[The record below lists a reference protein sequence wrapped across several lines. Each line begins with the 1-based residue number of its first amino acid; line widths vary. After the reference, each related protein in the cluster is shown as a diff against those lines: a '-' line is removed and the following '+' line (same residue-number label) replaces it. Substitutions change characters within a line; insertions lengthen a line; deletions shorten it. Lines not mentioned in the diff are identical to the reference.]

1 MDQLV
6 EAKQAWNTDEAADGQ
21 WASEPT
27 VVTPWQAILL
37 DSTGWI
43 VGRGQLIVMRPY
55 LGQAFCIRGAAIR
68 GWSQAFSLFVVIYST
83 S

>member
-1 MDQLV
+1 MKLAQPQPGDNVRSSGHGVGRITADGDQLV
-6 EAKQAWNTDEAADGQ
+6 KAKQAWNTDEAADGQ

-43 VGRGQLIVMRPY
+43 VALWAEG
-55 LGQAFCIRGAAIR
+55 
-68 GWSQAFSLFVVIYST
+68 SLS
-83 S
+83 